1 MTPQKISSAPLLGTT
16 LVVGGCGFLG
26 YHLVR
31 HLVADSESGDVYVV
45 DRDISKNQQEK
56 VTYIRGS
63 ITDSELLRSLITS
76 IKPNVIFHIASPIA
90 SLPASREGE
99 FLETNVKGTEVL
111 LTVATESE
119 SVRAFVYTSSV
130 DIYTDPPFL
139 DVVESHALWSDSDKS
154 NQYNRT
160 KAIADR
166 LVRDANGPQLRT
178 VALRLGHAYGE
189 RHIQGMVEVL
199 DMCEGSKKLV
209 QVGSG
214 ENVMEVVSADNS
226 SMAHVL
232 AAKALVDPTRA
243 EGKVDGEGFNISDGV
258 PMPFWHHIRLI
269 WKTALGQDELK
280 NLTILPAWV
289 MIVAVNAV
297 EWILWIFTL
306 NMVKPPVELRRVSLD
321 YCLNTHTYSIDKA
334 RERLGFEPVSDH
346 DAVLVES
353 VKWMLRHR
361 ETLKKKEKSDL

>member
-1 MTPQKISSAPLLGTT
+1 MTPQKTSSAPLLGTT

-31 HLVADSESGDVYVV
+31 YLLADNERGAVYVV
-45 DRDISKNQQEK
+45 DRDISKNQHEK
-56 VTYIRGS
+56 VTYVRGS
-63 ITDSELLRSLITS
+63 ITDSALLRSLITKIEPS
-76 IKPNVIFHIASPIA
+76 VIFHIASPIA

-119 SVRAFVYTSSV
+119 SVGAFVYTSSV
-130 DIYTDPPFL
+130 DIYTNPPYL
-139 DVVESHALWSDSDKS
+139 NVVESHELWPASDKS
-154 NQYNRT
+154 NEYNRT
-160 KAIADR
+160 KAIADG
-166 LVRDANGPQLRT
+166 LVREANGPRLRT
-178 VALRLGHAYGE
+178 ATLRLGHAYGE

-199 DMCEGSKKLV
+199 DICEGSKNLV
-209 QVGSG
+209 QVGAG

-226 SMAHVL
+226 SIAHVL
-232 AAKALVDPTRA
+232 AAKALLDPSRA
-243 EGKVDGEGFNISDGV
+243 AGKVDGEAFNISDGV
-258 PMPFWHHIRLI
+258 PMPFWHHIKLI

-289 MIVAVNAV
+289 MIVAVNVV
-297 EWILWIFTL
+297 EWVLWIFTL
-306 NMVKPPVELRRVSLD
+306 NMAKPPVELRRVSLD
-321 YCLNTHTYSIDKA
+321 YCLNTHTYSIEKA

-361 ETLKKKEKSDL
+361 ETLKKTE